1 MSARRH
7 AALPTGGLLAVLVA
21 VGPAAAEPYAEVLPE
36 ELIEP
41 PVTSPYAFRDFP
53 DRVLFGDMHIHS
65 NLSPDAGLLGT
76 SLTAADVYRAARG
89 ETVMS
94 NTGQPF
100 RLVRPLD
107 FLVLT
112 DHAEAMG
119 LAPMMRESNPLL
131 LSSERGRQVYEGF
144 NGGPEAAVAAFGTL
158 LADLSAGIDP
168 FADIDMAGSIWP
180 EFVELADR
188 YDQPGVFTAMTG
200 FEWTSQPSGNNL
212 HRIVVFAD
220 GADKTSRVR
229 PFSALDGQDPAML
242 WDYMEAYEELTGGRV
257 FAHVHNGNLS
267 NGIAFTAETFDG
279 TPMDADY
286 AARRSRWEPI
296 MEITQIKGDGETHP
310 FLSPDDEFA
319 DFERWDVGNL
329 DGSTPKTP
337 DMLRY
342 EYARSALLT
351 GLEVEAATG
360 ANPYDF
366 GFNGTTDSH
375 TGLASSGENNF
386 FGKFAGTEPGPGR
399 LDKVVIPSA
408 DPTIRIVSAQESAS
422 GLTGV
427 WARENTR
434 DEIFDAMLRKEI
446 FATTGTRMRVRL
458 FAGWDFGPG
467 DELVPDF
474 SGLGY
479 RKGVPMGGCRNAP
492 IPRPSGIHPKAEARR
507 RAKSHGAAP
516 ETAARPSATW
526 AGSAKATSPASCPV
540 GRLFARREPDL
551 PDPAALRRHAPPHRR
566 LARRGRG
573 GARLTPSDAYRF
585 ARGEQITASSGQ
597 PVKLTRPLDFLVVA
611 DHSDNM
617 GFFPALS
624 GGDPTMLADPTGRRW
639 YDLMNGRGHDRH
651 ARDHRGDEQRQ
662 LPRPRSPSR
671 PDSPMFRDAWTATID
686 AAETYNDPGRF
697 TAFIGYEWTS
707 QAAFNIHRNVIYRDG
722 GDLARQVL
730 PFTVAPPLGS
740 PRDSDLWKWMEAY
753 EEKTGGDVL
762 AIAHNGNVS
771 NGLMFPTDPALHGP
785 PRRPGLCRG
794 AGEVGAGLRGHADE
808 GRRRDASVPVAQRR
822 VRRLRDLGQGQPEPE
837 RSQDARDAAP

>member
-242 WDYMEAYEELTGGRV
+242 WDYMETYEELTGGRV

-479 RKGVPMGGCRNAP
+479 TKGVPMGGRLAAP
-492 IPRPSGIHPKAEARR
+492 PE
-507 RAKSHGAAP
+507 GAAP
-516 ETAARPSATW
+516 TFLVRAERDPDWANLDRIQIVKGWIDADGTTQERIYDVAVSDGREIGPDGRAREPVGSTVDIPTASFTNTIGAPFLAGFWRDPDFEPAERAFYYVRALEIPTPRWTTFDAARFGVSLPPEVPPVVQDRAYS
-526 AGSAKATSPASCPV
+526 SPV
-540 GRLFARREPDL
+540 
-551 PDPAALRRHAPPHRR
+551 
-566 LARRGRG
+566 
-573 GARLTPSDAYRF
+573 
-585 ARGEQITASSGQ
+585 
-597 PVKLTRPLDFLVVA
+597 
-611 DHSDNM
+611 
-617 GFFPALS
+617 
-624 GGDPTMLADPTGRRW
+624 W
-639 YDLMNGRGHDRH
+639 Y
-651 ARDHRGDEQRQ
+651 
-662 LPRPRSPSR
+662 SP
-671 PDSPMFRDAWTATID
+671 
-686 AAETYNDPGRF
+686 
-697 TAFIGYEWTS
+697 
-707 QAAFNIHRNVIYRDG
+707 
-722 GDLARQVL
+722 
-730 PFTVAPPLGS
+730 
-740 PRDSDLWKWMEAY
+740 
-753 EEKTGGDVL
+753 
-762 AIAHNGNVS
+762 
-771 NGLMFPTDPALHGP
+771 
-785 PRRPGLCRG
+785 
-794 AGEVGAGLRGHADE
+794 E
-808 GRRRDASVPVAQRR
+808 G
-822 VRRLRDLGQGQPEPE
+822 
-837 RSQDARDAAP
+837 